1 LTLITLAVAPF
12 ILVVTAAG
20 VAIDASME
28 GRILPIYS
36 RAGQLA
42 EEVFSSIATVHA
54 FWAGS
59 KLSRKYEKLLSE
71 AKAQGMKK
79 SLNMSISFSGEY
91 FGIFSG
97 YALAFFQGIRMYA
110 NGEITESG
118 DIVT

>member
-1 LTLITLAVAPF
+1 LAVAPF
-12 ILVVTAAG
+12 ILIVTAVG

-42 EEVFSSIATVHA
+42 EEVFSNIATVHA
-54 FWAGS
+54 FWAGP

-71 AKAQGMKK
+71 AKVQGMKK
-79 SLNMSISFSGEY
+79 SLNMSILFSGEY